1 MKIKKNG
8 KVINLTESDL
18 KRIVK
23 RTLTELKSLNESI
36 TVNDVKMSSANPT
49 SGGPLKTLHNNTTN
63 LYSVVVDTIGYDGK
77 VGIKNIYKKG
87 SKYYMK
93 TNAKQEFEL
102 EINKLKYITTQ
113 IKKGAKTI
121 KVTQGTWPL
130 DAKITFTKK

>member
-1 MKIKKNG
+1 MKKI
-8 KVINLTESDL
+8 IRLTESEL
-18 KRIVK
+18 TSLIERIV
-23 RTLTELKSLNESI
+23 TENLNESI
-36 TVNDVKMSSANPT
+36 TVNDVKMSAANTT

-63 LYSVVVDTIGYDGK
+63 LYSVVVDTAAYDGK
-77 VGIKNIYKKG
+77 VGIKYIYKKG

-121 KVTQGTWPL
+121 KVSQGSWPL
-130 DAKITFTKK
+130 DADITFIKK